1 MGGQPEISLHP
12 IDFLPLKCASMHS
25 TFYYKRRHHYT
36 FHYSDVPVCFV
47 GFQFAP
53 QDSFSEYPTYK
64 LFWVGWTILGTILGT
79 IVGQLDIHVSK
90 GPLLCTTCTTASP
103 MKWTVALGS
112 KMDYSGGQVDLP
124 KPLWTKSDKEVATN
138 FIFLKLCTVNSN
150 CLKFKIKIE
159 NVLYQYQCNML
170 RWAPAL

>member
-1 MGGQPEISLHP
+1 MQWR
-12 IDFLPLKCASMHS
+12 LKWAASQ
-25 TFYYKRRHHYT
+25 K
-36 FHYSDVPVCFV
+36 FHYIQLISFPSNALQCTLHFTTNGDTIIHFITAMYLCVLWDYSLRHKIV
-47 GFQFAP
+47 
-53 QDSFSEYPTYK
+53 FSEYPTYK

-124 KPLWTKSDKEVATN
+124 KPLWTKSDEEVATN
-138 FIFLKLCTVNSN
+138 FIFPQA
-150 CLKFKIKIE
+150 
-159 NVLYQYQCNML
+159 LYG
-170 RWAPAL
+170 